1 MCSCK
6 LRRLRASATTD
17 TDLKSRIVKVQITL
31 VAAPRN
37 HLYRTGHLI
46 IEDGPFVF
54 GSIKA
59 KLDQLRDFTDDLH
72 L

>member
-1 MCSCK
+1 MV
-6 LRRLRASATTD
+6 AS
-17 TDLKSRIVKVQITL
+17 
-31 VAAPRN
+31 PRN

-59 KLDQLRDFTDDLH
+59 KLDHLRDFTDDLH